1 LKTEILMKGFLMFE
15 ICDFGKSKLAAREWG
30 CVSDS
35 DIRGTVATW
44 QGGESTPL
52 SLILQWQVE
61 VEGWTL
67 PEKDGFD
74 DAGDLIARFPMSIRT

>member
-1 LKTEILMKGFLMFE
+1 LKTEILMKGLLMFE
-15 ICDFGKSKLAAREWG
+15 ICDFGKSKVAAKEWG

-52 SLILQWQVE
+52 SLILQ
-61 VEGWTL
+61 
-67 PEKDGFD
+67 
-74 DAGDLIARFPMSIRT
+74 